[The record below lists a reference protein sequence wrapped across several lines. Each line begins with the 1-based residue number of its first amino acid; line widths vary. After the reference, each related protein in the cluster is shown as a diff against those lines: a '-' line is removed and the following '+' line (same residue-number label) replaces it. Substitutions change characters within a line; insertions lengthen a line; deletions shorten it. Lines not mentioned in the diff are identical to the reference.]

1 MCAAWLI
8 ISNNGILTESFKQN
22 PYMKKTFLQLFLI
35 ILVSGNLFAAK
46 TLPVPDG
53 DYKRMYADA
62 ETYFTNE
69 NYTAALPL
77 YLKLDSIKGNANL
90 KFKIG
95 FCYLNA
101 ATYKTK
107 SIPYFEE
114 AIKDVAK
121 RYEEGEINEKQAPLS
136 TSYYLAKAYHL
147 HYDFDKAVE
156 MYERY
161 KTELGTDPKLAA
173 DVAEIDHD
181 IETCKNGKE
190 LIKAPKQVVVTNLGE
205 GINTPYPDYSPVV
218 SLDEQ
223 TLIFTTRRKGGYSD
237 AKELNGMYFEDIFT
251 ADYADEKWGKAKSI
265 GSNINTAGHEAT
277 VNLSADGLKLLIY
290 RDNNGNG
297 NLFLS
302 EYKNR
307 EWTIPEYVG
316 APINTS
322 SWESHACFS
331 ADNRILYFVS
341 DRPGGLGGRDIYK
354 CLRLPNGDWGPAQN
368 LGPTINTPYDEDG
381 VFIHP
386 DGRQIFFSS
395 KGHKSMGGFD
405 IFSSII
411 NDENGYWSDP
421 INIGYPVNTPDDD
434 VFYITTADGKRA
446 FFSSDKEGG
455 FGEKDIYMISFPEYE
470 PRNITILVGRI
481 INNTQEDISN
491 NHIAIVNTKTNDTL
505 QVLNA
510 NGTTGKFGTNLPV
523 GNTYKTVYVINGKEI
538 FSEMLDVPK
547 GQGYRVIKRDIPY
560 GGTIVVL
567 DSARIRDSLSALAV
581 CDPKATS
588 FDLYFGYNQK
598 SIDVKSKSYTAFIA
612 SVTTCLGKN
621 PSFEIEVESSA
632 SKVPTTT
639 YQSNENLAKVR
650 GKDAMDK
657 VIASLAKNGI
667 DRTKLHFSEKS
678 SVQGPE
684 YNNDFIQNRTT
695 YEQYQYIRIRVRQK
709 K

>member
-1 MCAAWLI
+1 MKKILLQLILI
-8 ISNNGILTESFKQN
+8 IAITGKLSAA
-22 PYMKKTFLQLFLI
+22 I
-35 ILVSGNLFAAK
+35 IH
-46 TLPVPDG
+46 PMPDG

-62 ETYFTNE
+62 EIYFTNE

-114 AIKDVAK
+114 AIKDIAK
-121 RYEEGEINEKQAPLS
+121 KYEEGEINEKQAPLS

-147 HYDFDKAVE
+147 HYDFDKAIE

-161 KTELGTDPKLAA
+161 KTELGTDPKLAK

-181 IETCKNGKE
+181 IETCRFGKE
-190 LIKAPKQVVVTNLGE
+190 LIKDPKKVIVTNLGE
-205 GINTPYPDYSPVV
+205 GVNSPYPDYSPVV

-223 TLIFTTRRKGGYSD
+223 TIIFTTRRPGGYSD
-237 AKELNGMYFEDIFT
+237 VKEPNGMYFEDIFT
-251 ADYADEKWGKAKSI
+251 SDLNFNDDVWQKAKSI
-265 GSNINTAGHEAT
+265 GSNINTGGHEAT

-302 EYKNR
+302 EFKNK
-307 EWTIPEYVG
+307 EWTVPEYIG

-354 CLRLPNGDWGPAQN
+354 CLRLPNGEWGPAQN

-386 DGRQIFFSS
+386 DGKQIFFSS

-411 NDENGYWSDP
+411 NDENGNWSEP
-421 INIGYPVNTPDDD
+421 LNIGYPINTPDDD

-446 FFSSDKEGG
+446 FFTSDKEGG
-455 FGEKDIYMISFPEYE
+455 FGEKDIYMISYPDLE
-470 PRNITILVGRI
+470 PRNITILVGKI
-481 INNTQEDISN
+481 INNTTEDISN

-505 QVLNA
+505 QILNA

-523 GNTYKTVYVINGKEI
+523 GNDYKTIYVVNNKEI
-538 FSEMLDVPK
+538 FSEVLNVPK
-547 GQGYRVIKRDIPY
+547 GKGYQVIKREIPY
-560 GGTIVVL
+560 GGSL
-567 DSARIRDSLSALAV
+567 ASMDSIRIKDSLSRLSI

-588 FDLYFGYNQK
+588 YDLYFGYNQK
-598 SIDVKSKSYTAFIA
+598 SIDIKSKKFTDFIS
-612 SVTTCLGKN
+612 SVNRCIAKN
-621 PSFEIEVESSA
+621 PTYEIYIESSA

-639 YQSNENLAKVR
+639 FTTNENLSQIRAKEA
-650 GKDAMDK
+650 KDK
-657 VIASLAKNGI
+657 VSAALLKAGI
-667 DRTKLHFSEKS
+667 SSGQLHFSEPKS
-678 SVQGPE
+678 LVQGPE
-684 YNNDFIQNRTT
+684 YKDDFIQNRTT
-695 YEQYQYIRIRVRQK
+695 YEQYQYIKVRIKPKQ
-709 K
+709 

>member
-1 MCAAWLI
+1 
-8 ISNNGILTESFKQN
+8 
-22 PYMKKTFLQLFLI
+22 MKKIFFRLCLI
-35 ILVSGNLFAAK
+35 TLISGRMFAAIINP
-46 TLPVPDG
+46 LPDG

-62 ETYFTNE
+62 EEYFTNE

-107 SIPYFEE
+107 SISYFEE
-114 AIKDVAK
+114 AMKDIARK
-121 RYEEGEINEKQAPLS
+121 YEEGEINEKQAPLS

-147 HYDFDKAVE
+147 HYDFDKAIA

-161 KTELGTDPKLAA
+161 KTELGADPKLAT
-173 DVAEIDHD
+173 DIAEINHD
-181 IETCKNGKE
+181 IETCQNGKE
-190 LIKAPKQVVVTNLGE
+190 LIKDPKKVVVTNLGE
-205 GINTPYPDYSPVV
+205 GINSAYPDYSPVV

-223 TLIFTTRRKGGYSD
+223 TLIFTTRRSGGYSEV
-237 AKELNGMYFEDIFT
+237 KELNGMYFEDIFT
-251 ADYADEKWGKAKSI
+251 SDLDPKTEKWGKAKTL
-265 GSNINTAGHEAT
+265 GNNINTGGHEAT

-307 EWTIPEYVG
+307 EWTIPEYIG

-341 DRPGGLGGRDIYK
+341 DRPGGTGGRDIYK

-386 DGRQIFFSS
+386 DGKQIYFSS

-405 IFSSII
+405 IFSSVI
-411 NDENGYWSDP
+411 NDENGNWSEP
-421 INIGYPVNTPDDD
+421 VNIGYPINTPDDD
-434 VFYITTADGKRA
+434 VFYITTADGQRA

-455 FGEKDIYMISFPEYE
+455 FGEKDVYMISYPEFE
-470 PRNITILVGRI
+470 PRSITILVGKI
-481 INNTQEDISN
+481 INNTTEDISN
-491 NHIAIVNTKTNDTL
+491 NNISIVNVKTNDTL
-505 QVLNA
+505 QILNA
-510 NGTTGKFGTNLPV
+510 NGSTGKFGTNLPV
-523 GNTYKTVYVINGKEI
+523 GETYRVVYEVNGKI
-538 FSEMLDVPK
+538 LKSEELVVSK
-547 GQGYRVIKRDIPY
+547 GKGYQVIKREIPY
-560 GGTIVVL
+560 GADLVIA
-567 DSARIRDSLSALAV
+567 DSSKIKDSLANLVA
-581 CDPKATS
+581 CDPKSSS
-588 FDLYFGYNQK
+588 FELYFGYNQK
-598 SIDVKSKSYTAFIA
+598 SIDVKSKKYTDFIA
-612 SVTTCLGKN
+612 SVTQCLKSN
-621 PSFEIEVESSA
+621 SKLSIEIESSA
-632 SKVPTTT
+632 SYVPTTT
-639 YQSNENLAKVR
+639 YGTNENLAQKR
-650 GKDAMDK
+650 AQEAKEK
-657 VIASLAKNGI
+657 VIAELKKAGLVSAGI
-667 DRTKLHFSEKS
+667 NFKAPEIK
-678 SVQGPE
+678 VQGPQ

-695 YEQYQYIRIRVRQK
+695 YEQYQYIKIRIR
-709 K
+709 

>member
-1 MCAAWLI
+1 
-8 ISNNGILTESFKQN
+8 
-22 PYMKKTFLQLFLI
+22 MKKLFLLI
-35 ILVSGNLFAAK
+35 SLTVIASGKLSMASPDP
-46 TLPVPDG
+46 LPDG
-53 DYKRMYADA
+53 DFKRMYADA
-62 ETYFTNE
+62 ETFFTNE
-69 NYTAALPL
+69 NYIAALPL
-77 YLKLDSIKGNANL
+77 YLKLDSMKGNANL

-114 AIKDVAK
+114 AIKDIARK
-121 RYEEGEINEKQAPLS
+121 YEEGEINEKQAPLS

-147 HYDFDKAVE
+147 HYDFDKAIA
-156 MYERY
+156 MYEQYR
-161 KTELGTDPKLAA
+161 TELGTDPKLAA
-173 DVAEIDHD
+173 DIAEINHD
-181 IETCKNGKE
+181 IETCRYGKE
-190 LIKAPKQVVVTNLGE
+190 LIKDPKKVIVTNLGE
-205 GINTPYPDYSPVV
+205 GVNSQYPDYAPVV

-223 TLIFTTRRKGGYSD
+223 TLIFTSRRKGGYSD

-251 ADYADEKWGKAKSI
+251 AELADEKWRKAKTI
-265 GSNINTAGHEAT
+265 GSSINTAGHEAT

-302 EYKNR
+302 EYKSK
-307 EWTIPEYVG
+307 EWTVPEYVG

-341 DRPGGLGGRDIYK
+341 DRSGGLGGRDIYK
-354 CLRLPNGDWGPAQN
+354 CLRLPNGEWGPAQN
-368 LGPTINTPYDEDG
+368 LGPNINTAYDEDG

-386 DGRQIFFSS
+386 DGKQIFFSS

-405 IFSSII
+405 IFSSLI
-411 NDENGYWSDP
+411 NDENGNWAEP

-455 FGEKDIYMISFPEYE
+455 YGEKDIYMLSFPEHE
-470 PRNITILVGRI
+470 PRDITILVGLI
-481 INNTQEDISN
+481 VNNTKEDISN
-491 NHIAIVNTKTNDTL
+491 NTISIVDLKTNDTL

-510 NGTTGKFGTNLPV
+510 NGSTGKFGTNLPV
-523 GNTYKTVYVINGKEI
+523 GTSYKAVYSVNGKEI
-538 FSEMLDVPK
+538 FSETLEAPK
-547 GQGYRVIKRDIPY
+547 GKGYQVIKREIPY
-560 GGTIVVL
+560 GTDPYAL
-567 DSARIRDSLSALAV
+567 DSARIRDSLATLSV
-581 CDPKATS
+581 CDPKTNS
-588 FDLYFGYNQK
+588 FELYFGYNQK
-598 SIDVKSKSYTAFIA
+598 SIDVKSKKYTDFISA
-612 SVTTCLGKN
+612 LTTCLGKN
-621 PSFEIEVESSA
+621 PGFEIEVESSA

-639 YQSNENLAKVR
+639 YTSNENLAKLR
-650 GKDAMDK
+650 AKEASDK
-657 VIASLAKNGI
+657 VTNSLLKNAGI
-667 DRTKLHFSEKS
+667 SKDQIRFAEPSAL
-678 SVQGPE
+678 VQGPE

-695 YEQYQYIRIRVRQK
+695 YEQYQYIKVRVKRK

>member
-1 MCAAWLI
+1 
-8 ISNNGILTESFKQN
+8 
-22 PYMKKTFLQLFLI
+22 MKKIFLLLSLAFI
-35 ILVSGNLFAAK
+35 VSGKISMAA
-46 TLPVPDG
+46 LDPLPDG
-53 DYKRMYADA
+53 DFKRMYADA
-62 ETYFTNE
+62 EIFFTNE

-114 AIKDVAK
+114 AMKDIAK
-121 RYEEGEINEKQAPLS
+121 KYQEGEINEKQAPLS

-147 HYDFDKAVE
+147 HYDFDKAIE

-161 KTELGTDPKLAA
+161 KTELGTDPKFAK
-173 DVAEIDHD
+173 DIAEIDHD
-181 IETCKNGKE
+181 VETCRYGKE
-190 LIKAPKQVVVTNLGE
+190 LIKDPKKVVVTNLGE
-205 GINTPYPDYSPVV
+205 GVNTPFPDYSPVV

-223 TLIFTTRRKGGYSD
+223 TLVFTSRRTGGYSD

-251 ADYADEKWGKAKSI
+251 SDLVNEKWSKAKTI

-302 EYKNR
+302 EYKNKA
-307 EWTIPEYVG
+307 WTIPEYVG

-341 DRPGGLGGRDIYK
+341 DRSGGLGGRDIYK

-368 LGPTINTPYDEDG
+368 LGSTINTPYDEDG

-386 DGRQIFFSS
+386 DGKQIFFSS

-405 IFSSII
+405 IFSSLI
-411 NDENGYWSDP
+411 NDENGNWAEP

-434 VFYITTADGKRA
+434 VFYITTADGRRA

-481 INNTQEDISN
+481 INNTTEDISN
-491 NHIAIVNTKTNDTL
+491 NTISIVDTKTNDTL

-523 GNTYKTVYVINGKEI
+523 GTSYKAVYVINGKEI
-538 FSEMLDVPK
+538 FSEILEVPTGK
-547 GQGYRVIKRDIPY
+547 GYQVIKREIPY
-560 GGTIVVL
+560 GGNAVVL
-567 DSARIRDSLSALAV
+567 DSARIRDSLASLAI
-581 CDPKATS
+581 CDPKTS
-588 FDLYFGYNQK
+588 SFELYFGYNKK
-598 SIDVKSKSYTAFIA
+598 SIDTDAKKYTDFIA
-612 SVTTCLGKN
+612 ALTSCLAKN
-621 PSFEIEVESSA
+621 PSFEIEIESSA

-639 YQSNENLAKVR
+639 YGSNENLTKLRAKEA
-650 GKDAMDK
+650 KDK
-657 VIASLAKNGI
+657 VIASLVKNGA
-667 DRTKLHFSEKS
+667 DKS
-678 SVQGPE
+678 KIRFTEAATLVQGPE

-695 YEQYQYIRIRVRQK
+695 YEQYQYIRIRVKRK
-709 K
+709 